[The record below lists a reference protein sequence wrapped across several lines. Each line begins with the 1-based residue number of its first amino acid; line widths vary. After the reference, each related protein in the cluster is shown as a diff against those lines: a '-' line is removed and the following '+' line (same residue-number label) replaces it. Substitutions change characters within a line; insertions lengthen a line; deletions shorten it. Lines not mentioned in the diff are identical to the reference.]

1 MSLRTKLLCG
11 YLMFVVAL
19 VVLGGWSAW
28 RLREMGGVSRRIIA
42 NNYDSV
48 VAAQDMK
55 ESLERQDSAA
65 LFALLG
71 ARDKASSQLSE
82 YRARFDADF
91 KKAENN
97 ITEVGERESTD
108 AIRRDRELYYQ
119 MFDEFLAK
127 VNATESSPSRSPARN
142 EEITERNEY
151 FTSNHSS
158 TNCGRNAN
166 ACCNSISAPC
176 WRNRKQLLV
185 WPNFGFTVRCCLQV
199 S

>member
-1 MSLRTKLLCG
+1 MSLRTKLLLG
-11 YLMFVVAL
+11 YLVFVAAL

-71 ARDKASSQLSE
+71 AREKAIGQLRE
-82 YRARFDADF
+82 HRARFDADF

-97 ITEVGERESTD
+97 ITEIGEREAIE
-108 AIRRDRELYYQ
+108 AIRRDRDSYYQ
-119 MFDEFLAK
+119 MFDVFMDK
-127 VNATESSPSRSPARN
+127 VNATESSQPQRVPR
-142 EEITERNEY
+142 
-151 FTSNHSS
+151 
-158 TNCGRNAN
+158 
-166 ACCNSISAPC
+166 
-176 WRNRKQLLV
+176 
-185 WPNFGFTVRCCLQV
+185 
-199 S
+199 